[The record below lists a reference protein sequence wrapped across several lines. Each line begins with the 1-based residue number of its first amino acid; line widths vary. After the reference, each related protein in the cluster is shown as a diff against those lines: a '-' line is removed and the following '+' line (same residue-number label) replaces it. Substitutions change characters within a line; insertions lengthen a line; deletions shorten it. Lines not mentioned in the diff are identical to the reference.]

1 MPYESL
7 VRLTFQEIASM
18 TTELAPSKHSLG
30 TLCRRKG
37 KVRLLHQY
45 HMFIKS
51 HLTEIINSYKVLSSD
66 SGQELKIPL
75 SALDQ
80 LYMCMLATLCHSWEK
95 PAWSSAGFFH
105 CFNLHHTQPL
115 LREPLLLVHPWP
127 NFIYDGMIEDFCYR
141 KFTQLSSAGSLV
153 CYVMVVAF
161 PLDRIILTFKGF
173 SN

>member
-18 TTELAPSKHSLG
+18 TAELAPSKHSLG

-66 SGQELKIPL
+66 SEQELKIPI

-95 PAWSSAGFFH
+95 PAWSSVGFFQ
-105 CFNLHHTQPL
+105 CFNISYATSAQGATTVGPSLAKLHL
-115 LREPLLLVHPWP
+115 WWNDRGLLLQEIHTA
-127 NFIYDGMIEDFCYR
+127 FFC
-141 KFTQLSSAGSLV
+141 
-153 CYVMVVAF
+153 
-161 PLDRIILTFKGF
+161 RIISMLRYGCCFPSG
-173 SN
+173 